1 MVQKM
6 LKIVGSTFTSFGV
19 DNSETGQHNFGNGG
33 IFMTNCIKKMPV
45 KILISYPTDPLGPRV
60 GGAET
65 FLKGFIKNAP
75 EDFDVTF
82 IGISSDH
89 KKRPPKKW
97 MKVELGNREF
107 NFLPLSFEKDENKK
121 TTIPLSLRFTL
132 ALRLSS
138 INISNKLLVFN
149 RIEPA
154 ILYRSAKCP
163 KVAIIHNDVQKQTER
178 GGSDVLWSKFP
189 WLYFIFENFLITSM
203 DHVYTVS
210 NNSLEFYR
218 SKYPELKM
226 FSFLPTW
233 ADTDIFYPKDEA
245 KFSIRS
251 NLLSL
256 SKNLPINEKW
266 ILFVG
271 RLQEQKA
278 PLRVIDTFME
288 YYRKDNAAC
297 LIIIGA
303 GNLRE
308 AMVLHVKKMKMENK
322 VFFLGNVSQETLA
335 LFYRGSDVLLLTSN
349 FEGMPMCVLEALGC
363 GLPVVST
370 NVGEVKRVVK
380 NEFSGEVVKSF
391 SPVII
396 AQALLK
402 VLHDS
407 VIYSKSNCVES
418 VSAYTPQNVLGPVYE
433 RIREL
438 YKKK

>member
-1 MVQKM
+1 MDV
-6 LKIVGSTFTSFGV
+6 LKEYIHHFSK
-19 DNSETGQHNFGNGG
+19 EE
-33 IFMTNCIKKMPV
+33 IKKMTV
-45 KILISYPTDPLGPRV
+45 KLLIIYPTDPLGPKV
-60 GGAET
+60 GGAGT

-75 EDFDVTF
+75 EDFDVAF
-82 IGISSDH
+82 IGISSDR

-97 MKVELGNREF
+97 VKLTLGNREF

-132 ALRLSS
+132 ALKLSQ
-138 INISNKLLVFN
+138 IDVSNKVLFFN
-149 RIEPA
+149 KIEPA
-154 ILYRSAKCP
+154 ILFRKINDP
-163 KVAIIHNDVQKQTER
+163 KIIIIHNDIQKQIVSEK
-178 GGSDVLWSKFP
+178 SEVLWSKFP
-189 WLYFIFENFLITSM
+189 WLYFIFEHFIFAFT
-203 DHVYTVS
+203 DYIYTVS
-210 NNSLEFYR
+210 NNTLEFYQ
-218 SKYPELKM
+218 SKYTEQTEK

-233 ADTDIFYPKDEA
+233 ADTDIFFPKNES

-380 NEFSGEVVKSF
+380 NEFSGEVVESV
-391 SPVII
+391 SPKII
-396 AQALLK
+396 SQSIEK
-402 VLHDS
+402 VLSNPD
-407 VIYSKSNCVES
+407 IYSKDNCIKAISE
-418 VSAYTPQNVLGPVYE
+418 YTPQKVLVPVYE

-438 YKKK
+438 YKKKCS

>member
-1 MVQKM
+1 
-6 LKIVGSTFTSFGV
+6 
-19 DNSETGQHNFGNGG
+19 
-33 IFMTNCIKKMPV
+33 MTV
-45 KILISYPTDPLGPRV
+45 KLLILYPTDPLGPKV

-82 IGISSDH
+82 IGISSDR

-97 MKVELGNREF
+97 VKLKLGNREF

-163 KVAIIHNDVQKQTER
+163 KVAIIHSDVQKQTER
-178 GGSDVLWSKFP
+178 GGSEVLWSKFP
-189 WLYFIFENFLITSM
+189 RLYFMFEKLIITSM

-218 SKYPELKM
+218 SKYPERKKM

-233 ADTDIFYPKDEA
+233 ADTDIFYPKDEP

-256 SKNLPINEKW
+256 NNKLPIDEKW

-271 RLQEQKA
+271 RLQKVKS
-278 PLRVIDTFME
+278 PIRLIDTFAE
-288 YYRKDNAAC
+288 YYRKDTTAC
-297 LIIIGA
+297 LIIIGE

-380 NEFSGEVVKSF
+380 NEFSGEVVESV
-391 SPVII
+391 SPKII
-396 AQALLK
+396 SQSIEK
-402 VLHDS
+402 VLSNPD
-407 VIYSKSNCVES
+407 IYSKDNCIKAISE
-418 VSAYTPQNVLGPVYE
+418 YTPQKVLKPVYE
-433 RIREL
+433 TVGRL
-438 YKKK
+438 YNKKCVVK

>member
-1 MVQKM
+1 
-6 LKIVGSTFTSFGV
+6 
-19 DNSETGQHNFGNGG
+19 
-33 IFMTNCIKKMPV
+33 MTV
-45 KILISYPTDPLGPRV
+45 KLLIIYPTDPLGPKV
-60 GGAET
+60 GGAGT

-75 EDFDVTF
+75 EDFDVAF
-82 IGISSDH
+82 IGISSDR

-97 MKVELGNREF
+97 VKLKLGNREF

-132 ALRLSS
+132 ALKLSQ
-138 INISNKLLVFN
+138 IDVSNKVLFFN
-149 RIEPA
+149 KIEPA
-154 ILYRSAKCP
+154 ILFRKINDP
-163 KVAIIHNDVQKQTER
+163 KIIIIHNDIQKQIVSEK
-178 GGSDVLWSKFP
+178 SEVLWSKFP
-189 WLYFIFENFLITSM
+189 WLYFIFEHFIFAFT
-203 DHVYTVS
+203 DYIYTVS
-210 NNSLEFYR
+210 NNTLEFYQ
-218 SKYPELKM
+218 SKYTEQTEK

-233 ADTDIFYPKDEA
+233 ADIDIFFPKNES

-256 SKNLPINEKW
+256 SKDLPINEKW

-297 LIIIGA
+297 LIIVGK

-308 AMVLHVKKMKMENK
+308 AMVSYVKKLKMENK

-380 NEFSGEVVKSF
+380 NEFSGEVVESV

-407 VIYSKSNCVES
+407 VIYSKSNCIES

>member
-1 MVQKM
+1 M
-6 LKIVGSTFTSFGV
+6 LI
-19 DNSETGQHNFGNGG
+19 
-33 IFMTNCIKKMPV
+33 I
-45 KILISYPTDPLGPRV
+45 YPTDPLGPKV

-75 EDFDVTF
+75 EDFDVAF
-82 IGISSDH
+82 IGISSDRQ
-89 KKRPPKKW
+89 KRPPKKW
-97 MKVELGNREF
+97 IKLKLGNREF
-107 NFLPLSFEKDENKK
+107 NFLALFFEKDENKK

-132 ALRLSS
+132 ALRLSP

-163 KVAIIHNDVQKQTER
+163 KVAIIHSDVQKQTER
-178 GGSDVLWSKFP
+178 GGSEVLWSKFP
-189 WLYFIFENFLITSM
+189 RLYFIFEKLIITSM

-218 SKYPELKM
+218 SKYPERKKM

-233 ADTDIFYPKDEA
+233 ADTDIFYPKDEP

-256 SKNLPINEKW
+256 NNDLPIDEKW

-271 RLQEQKA
+271 RLQKVKA
-278 PLRVIDTFME
+278 PIRLIDTFME
-288 YYRKDNAAC
+288 YYRKDTTAC
-297 LIIIGA
+297 LIIIGE

-363 GLPVVST
+363 GLPVIST

-380 NEFSGEVVKSF
+380 NEFSGEVVESV
-391 SPVII
+391 SPKII
-396 AQALLK
+396 SQSIEK
-402 VLHDS
+402 VLSNPD
-407 VIYSKSNCVES
+407 IYSKDNCIKAISE
-418 VSAYTPQNVLGPVYE
+418 YTPQKVLKPVYGTVRKLYRE
-433 RIREL
+433 RCTV
-438 YKKK
+438 K

>member
-1 MVQKM
+1 M
-6 LKIVGSTFTSFGV
+6 
-19 DNSETGQHNFGNGG
+19 
-33 IFMTNCIKKMPV
+33 
-45 KILISYPTDPLGPRV
+45 
-60 GGAET
+60 
-65 FLKGFIKNAP
+65 
-75 EDFDVTF
+75 
-82 IGISSDH
+82 
-89 KKRPPKKW
+89 
-97 MKVELGNREF
+97 
-107 NFLPLSFEKDENKK
+107 
-121 TTIPLSLRFTL
+121 
-132 ALRLSS
+132 
-138 INISNKLLVFN
+138 
-149 RIEPA
+149 
-154 ILYRSAKCP
+154 
-163 KVAIIHNDVQKQTER
+163 
-178 GGSDVLWSKFP
+178 
-189 WLYFIFENFLITSM
+189 
-203 DHVYTVS
+203 
-210 NNSLEFYR
+210 
-218 SKYPELKM
+218 
-226 FSFLPTW
+226 PTW
-233 ADTDIFYPKDEA
+233 EDKDIFFPKNES

-278 PLRVIDTFME
+278 PLRVIDTFIE
-288 YYRKDNAAC
+288 YYKKDNAAC

-433 RIREL
+433 KIREL
-438 YKKK
+438 CKKKQS

>member
-1 MVQKM
+1 
-6 LKIVGSTFTSFGV
+6 
-19 DNSETGQHNFGNGG
+19 
-33 IFMTNCIKKMPV
+33 MTV
-45 KILISYPTDPLGPRV
+45 KVLIIYPTDPLGPKV

-75 EDFDVTF
+75 EDFDVAF
-82 IGISSDH
+82 IGISSDRQ
-89 KKRPPKKW
+89 KRPPKKW
-97 MKVELGNREF
+97 IKLKLGNREF
-107 NFLPLSFEKDENKK
+107 NFLALFFEKDENKK

-132 ALRLSS
+132 ALRLSP

-149 RIEPA
+149 RIEPT

-163 KVAIIHNDVQKQTER
+163 KVAIIHSDVQKQTER
-178 GGSDVLWSKFP
+178 GGSEVLWSKFP
-189 WLYFIFENFLITSM
+189 RLYFIFEKLIITSM

-218 SKYPELKM
+218 SKYPERKKM

-233 ADTDIFYPKDEA
+233 ADTDIFYPKDEP

-256 SKNLPINEKW
+256 NNDLPIDEKW

-271 RLQEQKA
+271 RLQKVKA
-278 PLRVIDTFME
+278 PIRLIDTFME
-288 YYRKDNAAC
+288 YYRKDTTAC
-297 LIIIGA
+297 LIIIGE

-363 GLPVVST
+363 GLPVIST

-380 NEFSGEVVKSF
+380 NEFSGEVVESV
-391 SPVII
+391 SPKII
-396 AQALLK
+396 SQSIEK
-402 VLHDS
+402 VLSNPD
-407 VIYSKSNCVES
+407 IYSKDNCIKAISE
-418 VSAYTPQNVLGPVYE
+418 YTPQKVLKPVYGTVRKLYRE
-433 RIREL
+433 RCTV
-438 YKKK
+438 K

>member
-1 MVQKM
+1 
-6 LKIVGSTFTSFGV
+6 
-19 DNSETGQHNFGNGG
+19 
-33 IFMTNCIKKMPV
+33 MTV
-45 KILISYPTDPLGPRV
+45 KLLIIYPTDPLGSKV
-60 GGAET
+60 GGAGT
-65 FLKGFIKNAP
+65 FLQGFIKNAP
-75 EDFDVTF
+75 EDFDVAF
-82 IGISSDH
+82 IGISSDR

-97 MKVELGNREF
+97 VKLKLGNREF

-121 TTIPLSLRFTL
+121 TMIPLSLRFTL
-132 ALRLSS
+132 ALRLSP

-163 KVAIIHNDVQKQTER
+163 KIAIIHSDVQKETER
-178 GGSDVLWSKFP
+178 GESEVLWSRLSN
-189 WLYFIFENFLITSM
+189 LYFIFEHLIITSM

-210 NNSLEFYR
+210 SNTLNFYQ
-218 SKYPELKM
+218 SKYPKQVEKL
-226 FSFLPTW
+226 SFLPTW
-233 ADTDIFYPKDEA
+233 ADTDIFYPKDEP

-256 SKNLPINEKW
+256 NNKLPIDEKW

-271 RLQEQKA
+271 RLQKVKA
-278 PLRVIDTFME
+278 PIRLIDTFME
-288 YYRKDNAAC
+288 YYRKDNTAC
-297 LIIIGA
+297 LIIIGE

-308 AMVLHVKKMKMENK
+308 TVESYVRRLKIDNK
-322 VFFLGNVSQETLA
+322 VFLLGNIKQETLA
-335 LFYRGSDVLLLTSN
+335 LFYRSSDVLLLTSN

-380 NEFSGEVVKSF
+380 NEFSGEVVESF

-418 VSAYTPQNVLGPVYE
+418 VSAYTPQKVLVPVYE

-438 YKKK
+438 YRKKYS

>member
-1 MVQKM
+1 
-6 LKIVGSTFTSFGV
+6 
-19 DNSETGQHNFGNGG
+19 
-33 IFMTNCIKKMPV
+33 MTV
-45 KILISYPTDPLGPRV
+45 KLLIIYPTDPLGPKV
-60 GGAET
+60 GGAGT

-75 EDFDVTF
+75 EDFDVAF
-82 IGISSDH
+82 IGISSDR
-89 KKRPPKKW
+89 KKHPPKKW
-97 MKVELGNREF
+97 VKLTLGNREF
-107 NFLPLSFEKDENKK
+107 NFLPLFFEKDENRK
-121 TTIPLSLRFTL
+121 TIIPLSLRFTL
-132 ALRLSS
+132 ALRLSPV
-138 INISNKLLVFN
+138 NISNKLLVFN

-163 KVAIIHNDVQKQTER
+163 KVAIIHSDVQKQTER
-178 GGSDVLWSKFP
+178 GGSEVLWSKFP
-189 WLYFIFENFLITSM
+189 RLYFMFEKHIITSM

-218 SKYPELKM
+218 SKYPERKKM

-233 ADTDIFYPKDEA
+233 ADTDIFYPKSGS
-245 KFSIRS
+245 KFAIRN

-256 SKNLPINEKW
+256 NRDLPIDEKW

-271 RLQEQKA
+271 RLQKVKS
-278 PLRVIDTFME
+278 PIRLIDTFAE
-288 YYRKDNAAC
+288 YYRKDTTAC
-297 LIIIGA
+297 LIIIGE

-380 NEFSGEVVKSF
+380 NEFSGEVVESF

-433 RIREL
+433 KIREL
-438 YKKK
+438 CKKKQS